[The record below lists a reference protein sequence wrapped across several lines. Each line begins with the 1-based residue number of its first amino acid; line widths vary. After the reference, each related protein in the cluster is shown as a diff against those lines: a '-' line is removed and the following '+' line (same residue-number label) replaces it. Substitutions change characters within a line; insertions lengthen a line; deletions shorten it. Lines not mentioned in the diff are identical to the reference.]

1 MLDIVKQ
8 DAWLEPV
15 AQAVRER
22 YERYQRR
29 YDGLVQQYGSLANFA
44 TAHKFFGFN
53 YDKMRHGWWYREFA
67 PAASYLSLTGDFN
80 GWQRFDHPLEYVGY
94 GIWVWFRAVAQF
106 AGRLVHGSLL

>member
-44 TAHKFFGFN
+44 TAHKFSDSITIKCGM
-53 YDKMRHGWWYREFA
+53 DG
-67 PAASYLSLTGDFN
+67 
-80 GWQRFDHPLEYVGY
+80 
-94 GIWVWFRAVAQF
+94 GIE
-106 AGRLVHGSLL
+106 SLLLQHLIYL